1 MSKQVKISGIVITF
15 NEEKNIE
22 RCLRSVQGV
31 CDEIIVIDAYSQD
44 NTKSIAESLGAKV
57 IQNHWKGFLNQKNF
71 AQDKATHDFVLQL
84 DADEVLSKQLQ
95 ESILDVKKEWKYDGY
110 FFPRFT
116 NYCGK
121 WIKHSGWYPDAKLRL
136 YNKKKGEWGGLD
148 PHPEVRMTNDC
159 SIGKLKGDLLHYSYS
174 SYEDHIHRSAGY
186 AKQAALAM
194 HQLGK
199 QSSLFKL
206 IFSPFYRF
214 VHDYFF
220 RRGFQDGFEGYII
233 CKTAAYYTFLKYMYL
248 RLIQK
253 GKTI

>member
-95 ESILDVKKEWKYDGY
+95 ESILDVKKEWKYI
-110 FFPRFT
+110 
-116 NYCGK
+116 
-121 WIKHSGWYPDAKLRL
+121 WIR
-136 YNKKKGEWGGLD
+136 N
-148 PHPEVRMTNDC
+148 
-159 SIGKLKGDLLHYSYS
+159 
-174 SYEDHIHRSAGY
+174 
-186 AKQAALAM
+186 
-194 HQLGK
+194 
-199 QSSLFKL
+199 
-206 IFSPFYRF
+206 
-214 VHDYFF
+214 
-220 RRGFQDGFEGYII
+220 
-233 CKTAAYYTFLKYMYL
+233 
-248 RLIQK
+248 
-253 GKTI
+253 